1 MPVEP
6 PSVPRSDPESLDL
19 LVVGAL
25 TIDRF
30 ADGAAAP
37 GGSVLYAARAASAA
51 GLRVGAVTIAGDEP
65 EAADG
70 LRELSRL
77 GPLHREVAPAT
88 LRFALDEDA
97 GGGRHLLLEVP
108 VAPLACPAR
117 AVAPRAVLYAP
128 VADELGSGFGG
139 QEYAGALTAVV
150 LQGWL
155 RSLDLGREVRPLP
168 LSALPETFVRRLAG
182 CDVLIAS
189 RDDLV
194 AVAAEPDAQLD
205 ALRVRFGER
214 PLLVVTDGAA
224 GTWLDIAG
232 RRAWSAPSS
241 VVAGVT
247 TLGSGDTFAAI
258 MTAELGRG
266 LSPEAAS
273 TNAAMAVVE
282 MLTAR
287 RKP

>member
-1 MPVEP
+1 MNPELRFA
-6 PSVPRSDPESLDL
+6 PRSDPEPLDL

-51 GLRVGAVTIAGDEP
+51 GLRAGVVTVAGDEP
-65 EAADG
+65 AAADG

-88 LRFALDEDA
+88 LRFALDEDH
-97 GGGRHLLLEVP
+97 GGRHLLLEVP
-108 VAPLACPAR
+108 VAPLACPPW

-139 QEYAGALTAVV
+139 QEYAGALTAAV

-155 RSLDLGREVRPLP
+155 RSLELGREVRPLP
-168 LSALPETFVRRLAG
+168 LSALPEALVRRLAG
-182 CDVLIAS
+182 CDLLIAS
-189 RDDLV
+189 REDLV
-194 AVAAEPDAQLD
+194 AVAAEPGAQLD
-205 ALRVRFGER
+205 ALRVRFGWR
-214 PLLVVTDGAA
+214 PLLVVTDGVA

-232 RRAWSAPSS
+232 RRARSSPSS
-241 VVAGVT
+241 VVADVT

-258 MTAELGRG
+258 MAAGLGRG
-266 LSPEAAS
+266 LSAEEAS
-273 TNAAMAVVE
+273 TNAATAVVE
-282 MLTAR
+282 MLAAR
-287 RKP
+287 RQP

>member
-1 MPVEP
+1 MNPELRFA
-6 PSVPRSDPESLDL
+6 PRSDPEPLDL

-51 GLRVGAVTIAGDEP
+51 GLRAGVVTVAGDEP
-65 EAADG
+65 AAADG

-88 LRFALDEDA
+88 LRFALDEDH
-97 GGGRHLLLEVP
+97 GGRHLLLEVP
-108 VAPLACPAR
+108 VAPLACPPR

-139 QEYAGALTAVV
+139 QEYAGALTAAV

-155 RSLDLGREVRPLP
+155 RNLELGREVRPLP
-168 LSALPETFVRRLAG
+168 LSALPEALVRRLAG
-182 CDVLIAS
+182 CDLLIAS
-189 RDDLV
+189 REDLV
-194 AVAAEPDAQLD
+194 AVAAEPGAQLD
-205 ALRVRFGER
+205 ALRVRFGWR
-214 PLLVVTDGAA
+214 PLLVVTDGVA

-232 RRAWSAPSS
+232 RRARSSPSS
-241 VVAGVT
+241 VVADVT

-258 MTAELGRG
+258 MAAGLGRG
-266 LSPEAAS
+266 LSAEEAS
-273 TNAAMAVVE
+273 TNAATAVVE
-282 MLTAR
+282 MLAAR
-287 RKP
+287 RQP

>member
-1 MPVEP
+1 MNPELRFA
-6 PSVPRSDPESLDL
+6 PRADPEPLDL

-51 GLRVGAVTIAGDEP
+51 GLRAGVVTVAGDEP
-65 EAADG
+65 AAADG

-88 LRFALDEDA
+88 LRFALDEDH
-97 GGGRHLLLEVP
+97 GGRHLLLEVP
-108 VAPLACPAR
+108 VAPLACPPR

-139 QEYAGALTAVV
+139 QEYAGALTAAV

-155 RSLDLGREVRPLP
+155 RSLELGREVRPLP
-168 LSALPETFVRRLAG
+168 LSALPEALVRRLAG
-182 CDVLIAS
+182 CDLLIAS
-189 RDDLV
+189 RGDLV
-194 AVAAEPDAQLD
+194 AVAAEPGAQLD
-205 ALRVRFGER
+205 ALRVRFGWR
-214 PLLVVTDGAA
+214 PLLVVTDGVA

-232 RRAWSAPSS
+232 RRARGSPSS
-241 VVAGVT
+241 VVADVT

-258 MTAELGRG
+258 MAAGLGRG
-266 LSPEAAS
+266 LSAEEAS
-273 TNAAMAVVE
+273 TNAATAVVE
-282 MLTAR
+282 MLAAR
-287 RKP
+287 RQP